1 MIASLLL
8 AATLS
13 QGATPEAIRIAA
25 VPMDTTRAI
34 RSLQIIR
41 DGDSRSKIL
50 MIDKWGREHVQIDR
64 YLTQLGYGV
73 APQPA
78 FDEYRAKQREE
89 LREEAATVLTVAL
102 NSGSPEVSQA
112 ALEAMLRMQM
122 VSLEPY
128 RREPQFGCG
137 TGLEPTVSVRVSPSL
152 SDLAKRSPGT
162 FLPYLGSSDV
172 ELRFGACEVL
182 EDVYPVLCYES
193 LRPLLSSKDQTLAL
207 AVAVSMTWL
216 KPSSPFVDPK
226 QPMFWSKSP
235 VIRAWLLHSIE
246 WPKDFDSP
254 YENLTPLEKQVIL
267 ERRDPKEAILRKAL
281 AEYDLNL
288 VRTAAEALGDRLAAE
303 EASTVVTRLLK
314 SDYRADFINA
324 VSLCWKYQGK
334 QEAIRQAMDA
344 PEAVRPLILEFI
356 GDMKGEESE
365 KTANRVPVPTHFE
378 LVPRLMS
385 CFERLREVVSIDLGD
400 HTFEEW
406 RPTLSTMMG
415 MKNPIARE
423 IAANSLGELLSQK
436 GVSPNKEAFDL
447 ARRVGFDPSPAVAG
461 VAIQYSGLP
470 TELQLAIFTRA
481 YPLLDDEGRWGAIR
495 AACRFPAPVA
505 DVVLKRI
512 AAGSNPQDAEMAR
525 EAIAFRKRS
534 GL

>member
-25 VPMDTTRAI
+25 GPMDTTRAI

-41 DGDSRSKIL
+41 EGDSRSKIL

-89 LREEAATVLTVAL
+89 LREEAANVLTVAL
-102 NSGSPEVSQA
+102 NSGSTEVSQA

-128 RREPQFGCG
+128 RSEPQFGCG
-137 TGLEPTVSVRVSPSL
+137 TGLEPTVSMRVSPSL
-152 SDLAKRSPGT
+152 SDLAKRSPRT

-182 EDVYPVLCYES
+182 EDVYPELCFES

-216 KPSSPFVDPK
+216 KPSSLFVDPK

-235 VIRAWLLHSIE
+235 VVREWLKHSIE
-246 WPKDFDSP
+246 WPDEFDRP
-254 YENLTPLEKQVIL
+254 YGTLAPLEKEVL
-267 ERRDPKEAILRKAL
+267 LGKEGQKEEILRKAL

-288 VRTAAEALGDRLAAE
+288 VRTAAEALGDRLASE
-303 EASTVVTRLLK
+303 EASTVITRLLK
-314 SDYRADFINA
+314 SDYRADFITA

-334 QEAIRQAMDA
+334 QEAIRLAMDA
-344 PEAVRPLILEFI
+344 PESVRPLILEFI
-356 GDMKGEESE
+356 GDMRDEENE
-365 KTANRVPVPTHFE
+365 KATNRVAVPTHFE
-378 LVPRLMS
+378 LVPRLMG
-385 CFERLREVVSIDLGD
+385 CFEHLREVVSIDLGD
-400 HTFEEW
+400 HTFDEW
-406 RPTLSTMMG
+406 RPTLSTLMG

-423 IAANSLGELLSQK
+423 IAANCLSELLAKKSFSADK
-436 GVSPNKEAFDL
+436 DAIEL
-447 ARRVGFDPSPAVAG
+447 ARRVGFDPSPAVAEF
-461 VAIQYSGLP
+461 ALRYDRLP
-470 TELQLAIFTRA
+470 AQVQLEIFTRA
-481 YPLLDDEGRWGAIR
+481 YPRLGDEARWGAIR
-495 AACRFPAPVA
+495 GASRLPAPIA

-525 EAIAFRKRS
+525 EAIAYRKQS